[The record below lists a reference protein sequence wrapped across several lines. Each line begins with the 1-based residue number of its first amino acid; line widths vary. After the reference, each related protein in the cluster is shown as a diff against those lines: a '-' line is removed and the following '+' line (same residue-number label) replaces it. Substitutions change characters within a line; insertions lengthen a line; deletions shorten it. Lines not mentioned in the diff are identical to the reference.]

1 MVKPA
6 GDGRHTVSLR
16 QLDEFFGGGN
26 TSDLEKGEKAF
37 SIRKVPPVD
46 TSIEDVNYRMPYVFC
61 RDTENIFSAKFY
73 NERPLP
79 NTLVERSPSGSIACL
94 DPTSEANPVTLG
106 YANKKLLFKSG
117 GVLSGKLTSK
127 TANPYFSLI
136 DTQDN
141 SGQSYVQAYR
151 GKTYMGYSVAKSISV
166 DKEGNAG
173 VVGGLT
179 VGGSV
184 SCVEPKEDTNA
195 VTLGYLNRWLKYF
208 EAIVNTRLVSKNL
221 SYTLLSDNTYEVTGI
236 GSCTD
241 SDIVIPTTYN
251 GRPVVSIGG
260 TALCEIGITSIIIPN
275 GVTSIGDN
283 AFSENNLSFAFIPNS
298 VKTIGLQAFAWNS
311 FTSITLPN
319 SVTSIGDYAFGGNYD
334 LTTINVPWAEGEV
347 AGAPWGATNATI
359 NYNYTEA

>member
-1 MVKPA
+1 MAYINGKDDFMVVLNSGDGEGGFSDVELPQEWFDINNAYEEAGVSDHKLIGGLFFKDFEGNIKVFPLSPPYGVRTDECGAKISAVAVYNSAQQLLVKPA
-6 GDGRHTVSLR
+6 TDGRHTVSLR

-73 NERPLP
+73 NEQPLP
-79 NTLVERSPSGSIACL
+79 NTLVERSPSGSIACI

-106 YANKKLLFKSG
+106 YANKKLLSKSG

-141 SGQSYVQAYR
+141 SSQSYVQAYR

-179 VGGSV
+179 VGGSI
-184 SCVEPKEDTNA
+184 SCGEPKEDTDA
-195 VTLGYLNRWLKYF
+195 VTLGYLESR
-208 EAIVNTRLVSKNL
+208 
-221 SYTLLSDNTYEVTGI
+221 
-236 GSCTD
+236 
-241 SDIVIPTTYN
+241 
-251 GRPVVSIGG
+251 
-260 TALCEIGITSIIIPN
+260 
-275 GVTSIGDN
+275 
-283 AFSENNLSFAFIPNS
+283 
-298 VKTIGLQAFAWNS
+298 LQALLEEIAKQS
-311 FTSITLPN
+311 T
-319 SVTSIGDYAFGGNYD
+319 
-334 LTTINVPWAEGEV
+334 
-347 AGAPWGATNATI
+347 
-359 NYNYTEA
+359 